1 MSMWNVN
8 ARIQRLDTRA
18 RRIIA
23 VSDIHANMPYFRGLL
38 EKINFSERDELIID
52 GDPEEAKRKITAAN
66 LQAKRTLE
74 ELRDSVEAII
84 NDEVY

>member
-52 GDPEEAKRKITAAN
+52 GDFSKKGKTASKR
-66 LQAKRTLE
+66 
-74 ELRDSVEAII
+74 
-84 NDEVY
+84 